1 MYDFD
6 LGSRESDFMMR
17 VVAIV
22 PLKENSQRLPGKNLA
37 LLGDKPLYELI
48 LENLSHVD
56 EIDEIFIYSSSEKF
70 KVPTFMKSKKIKFR
84 SRPKELDADNV
95 SISAVLREFLNE
107 SDADVVVLA
116 HATSPFLKA
125 ETISNCISSVLSGT
139 NDSALA
145 AIKLN
150 KFGIFKGKT
159 INFDRKENL
168 PPLQSIEPI
177 IIEQGGLYV
186 FKKEQFLKTNSR
198 VGVNP
203 HYEYLDLRQ
212 SVDID
217 TSEDFKLAEA
227 MLGFID

>member
-1 MYDFD
+1 MTHI
-6 LGSRESDFMMR
+6 
-17 VVAIV
+17 VAIV

-37 LLGDKPLYELI
+37 LLDDKPLYKLI
-48 LENLSHVD
+48 LESLSCVD
-56 EIDEIFIYSSSEKF
+56 EIGEIFIYSSSDKF
-70 KVPTFMKSKKIKFR
+70 KAPTLEKPDRIKFR
-84 SRPKELDADNV
+84 IRPKELDADNV
-95 SISAVLREFLNE
+95 SINVVLREFLIN

-125 ETISNCISSVLSGT
+125 ETISNCISAVLSGS

-145 AIKLN
+145 AIRLH
-150 KFGIFKGKT
+150 KFGIFRGKT
-159 INFDRKENL
+159 INFDRGENL
-168 PPLQSIEPI
+168 PPLQDIEPI

-203 HYEYLDLRQ
+203 HYEYLDLRE

-217 TSEDFKLAEA
+217 TLEDFKMAEA

>member
-1 MYDFD
+1 MT
-6 LGSRESDFMMR
+6 R

-37 LLGDKPLYELI
+37 LLGDKPLYKLI
-48 LENLSHVD
+48 LESLSYVD
-56 EIDEIFIYSSSEKF
+56 KIDEIFIYSSSEKF
-70 KVPTFMKSKKIKFR
+70 KVQIPNKSNKIKFR
-84 SRPKELDADNV
+84 IRPKELDADNV
-95 SISAVLREFLNE
+95 SINIVLREFLSD

-125 ETISNCISSVLSGT
+125 GTISNCISSVLSGS

-150 KFGIFKGKT
+150 KFGTFRGDS
-159 INFDRKENL
+159 INFDRGENL
-168 PPLQSIEPI
+168 PPLQDIEPI

-186 FKKEQFLKTNSR
+186 FKKEQFLMTNSR

-217 TSEDFKLAEA
+217 TAEDFKLAEA
-227 MLGFID
+227 MLDFID

>member
-1 MYDFD
+1 MT
-6 LGSRESDFMMR
+6 R

-37 LLGDKPLYELI
+37 LLGDKPLYKLI
-48 LENLSHVD
+48 LESLSYVD

-70 KVPTFMKSKKIKFR
+70 KVQTPNKSNKIKFR
-84 SRPKELDADNV
+84 IRPKELDADNV
-95 SISAVLREFLNE
+95 SINIVLREFLSD

-125 ETISNCISSVLSGT
+125 GTISNCISSVLSGS

-150 KFGIFKGKT
+150 KFGTFRGDS
-159 INFDRKENL
+159 INFDRGENL
-168 PPLQSIEPI
+168 PPLQDIEPI

-186 FKKEQFLKTNSR
+186 FKKEQFLMTNSR

-217 TSEDFKLAEA
+217 TAEDFKLAEA
-227 MLGFID
+227 MLDFID

>member
-1 MYDFD
+1 MT
-6 LGSRESDFMMR
+6 R

-37 LLGDKPLYELI
+37 LLGEKPLYKLI
-48 LENLSHVD
+48 LESLSYVD

-70 KVPTFMKSKKIKFR
+70 KVQIPNKSNKIKFR
-84 SRPKELDADNV
+84 IRPKELDADNV
-95 SISAVLREFLNE
+95 SINVVLREFLSD

-125 ETISNCISSVLSGT
+125 GTISNCISSVLSGS

-150 KFGIFKGKT
+150 KFGTFRGDS
-159 INFDRKENL
+159 INFDRGENL
-168 PPLQSIEPI
+168 PPLQDIEPI

-217 TSEDFKLAEA
+217 TPEDFKLAEA
-227 MLGFID
+227 MLDFID

>member
-1 MYDFD
+1 MT
-6 LGSRESDFMMR
+6 R

-37 LLGDKPLYELI
+37 LLGDKQLYKLI
-48 LENLSHVD
+48 LESLSDVD

-70 KVPTFMKSKKIKFR
+70 KVQTLKNSNKIKFR
-84 SRPKELDADNV
+84 IRPRELDADNV
-95 SISAVLREFLNE
+95 SINQVLREFLSD
-107 SDADVVVLA
+107 SDADIVVLA

-125 ETISNCISSVLSGT
+125 GTISNCISSVLSGT
-139 NDSALA
+139 NDSALG

-150 KFGIFKGKT
+150 KFGIFRGDT
-159 INFDRKENL
+159 INFDRGENL
-168 PPLQSIEPI
+168 PPLQNIEPI

-217 TSEDFKLAEA
+217 TPEDFKLAA
-227 MLGFID
+227 AILDFID

>member
-1 MYDFD
+1 MT
-6 LGSRESDFMMR
+6 R

-37 LLGDKPLYELI
+37 LLGDRPLYELI
-48 LENLSHVD
+48 LENLSHVE
-56 EIDEIFIYSSSEKF
+56 EIDEVFIYSSSDKF
-70 KVPTFMKSKKIKFR
+70 KVPIFLKPNKVKFR

-95 SISAVLREFLNE
+95 SINAVLREFLSE

-125 ETISNCISSVLSGT
+125 GTISNCISSVLSGT

-159 INFDRKENL
+159 INFDRRENL
-168 PPLQSIEPI
+168 PPLQNIEPI
-177 IIEQGGLYV
+177 VIEQGGLYV

-203 HYEYLDLRQ
+203 HYEYLDLWQ

-227 MLGFID
+227 ILVVID